1 MKRRQ
6 AGLFGTLLLVVVT
19 ATGCGYRGPL
29 SLPLPGAIDG
39 EDTYRVTVTFDDA
52 TNLVPKQTCR
62 ANDTVVGSVESVTLD
77 QNLDA
82 RVVCAVKDSV
92 TLPANS
98 VGTLAETSLLGERY
112 VAIGPAPGE
121 EPQGKLAPASAVP
134 VGRMQASP
142 STEQVLGA
150 LSAVLNGGSIGRIHQ
165 ITRELNNALDG
176 RTADIPRL
184 LGELNQL
191 TGTLNRHRGDIT
203 HALDSLD
210 NLSTKLADQ
219 RDTIGATLDTIPAG
233 INVLNRQRPKLTAT
247 LLQLDR
253 LSSVAEPLIDRS
265 KENVVADLEHL
276 RPVLAELS
284 KNGREIAG
292 ALEIAVSYPFPKNT
306 QSVIEG
312 DYGGLFGRINID
324 ADTINELLRQEL
336 SALARRQ
343 EVRTDSPGSAPA
355 PAPALAPAPRLP
367 DVLDDLIGAAPSLVG
382 EAGDGALPLDLG
394 QLLLGGPS

>member
-1 MKRRQ
+1 MKQRQ
-6 AGLFGTLLLVVVT
+6 AGLFGSLLLVVVT

-29 SLPLPGAIDG
+29 SLPLPGAIGG
-39 EDTYRVTVTFDDA
+39 EDTYRLTVTFEDA
-52 TNLVPKQTCR
+52 MDLVPKQTCR

-77 QNLDA
+77 ENLDA

-121 EPQGKLAPASAVP
+121 EPRGKLAPGSTVP

-165 ITRELNNALDG
+165 ITRELNDAMDG
-176 RTADIPRL
+176 RSADIPQL
-184 LGELNQL
+184 LGQLTQL

-203 HALDSLD
+203 GALDALD
-210 NLSTKLADQ
+210 DLSTELAEQ

-233 INVLNRQRPKLTAT
+233 LEVLNRQRPKLTAT
-247 LLQLDR
+247 LQQLDR
-253 LSSVAEPLIDRS
+253 LSSVAVPLIDSS
-265 KENVVADLEHL
+265 KENIVADLEHL
-276 RPVLAELS
+276 RPVLTELS
-284 KNGREIAG
+284 KNGREITG

-343 EVRTDSPGSAPA
+343 EVRPDNPGGTPT
-355 PAPALAPAPRLP
+355 PAPRLP
-367 DVLDDLIGAAPSLVG
+367 DVLDDLIGAAPSLVDDG
-382 EAGDGALPLDLG
+382 GDGALPLDLG